1 MRPEAAARAPR
12 GSDSALMIRRPS
24 GELVLDASQ
33 APRPGDELVALPRL
47 DTKSFQIASDLFSL
61 IFQVAVAT
69 QVFRNW

>member
-1 MRPEAAARAPR
+1 
-12 GSDSALMIRRPS
+12 MIRRPS

-33 APRPGDELVALPRL
+33 APRPGDEVVALPRL
-47 DTKSFQIASDLFSL
+47 DSKSFQIASDLFSL